1 LAQNEELSKEML
13 NKHDEEIHNNILPRL
28 QAVEEAQQQFSTQ
41 LGQMQLELSK
51 VQQGQSNLELTVMKD
66 GQATRD
72 LLNKFVDHFF
82 KKDELEVK
90 AEENITIA
98 RLTTREKIVV
108 GIVGTLGGGG
118 GLIAGILALMEYFK

>member
-1 LAQNEELSKEML
+1 LAQNEELSQEML

-28 QAVEEAQQQFSTQ
+28 QAVEEAQQQFSSQ
-41 LGQMQLELSK
+41 LGQMQLDLSK

-98 RLTTREKIVV
+98 KLTTREKIIV
-108 GIVGTLGGGG
+108 GVVGTLGGGG
-118 GLIAGILALMEYFK
+118 GLIAGILALVEYFK